1 MKLPNFLE
9 SNSIQITISASFVIV
24 VLVTVAF
31 LGTSTLVLTR
41 EALWDTTTL
50 YSDQLVDR
58 VARSIGVYLQ
68 EMEEIT
74 GVLLDEVPLRDDG
87 SVDAAELQSTIE
99 QTFATAVRLRSDISL
114 IGVVSPELGT
124 RLHLPEPARNPVANP
139 LDSDWYRQAVEARG
153 APVYTGARIQNVLQ
167 DTYQWVVTV
176 ARARG
181 DTVLFVDLT
190 FRTIEELVSSVEL
203 GTRGYLFITDR
214 AGSIVYHPQQQ
225 LIYSDLFHEPIEQLL
240 QAGTGETVIPVDG
253 EERLYLQHEVAPTG
267 WRVVSVTGVDQLL
280 ASQRQVQSYYLAWI
294 AFVFAFVM
302 LLTYALSRRIAQPI
316 TRLRRSMQAVEQ
328 GRFDVE
334 IPVDRADEIGA
345 LSRDFTIMVNTIQD
359 LMRKSAQEQ
368 EDKRHAELRALQHQI
383 TPHFLYNTLDSIV
396 WMAEGGR
403 TGEVV
408 SMTTNLAR
416 LLRLSIGSGDA
427 MVSLR
432 SELDYLRSYL
442 AIQQMRYRDRLTY
455 VVEAE
460 ESALDVRL
468 PRLTLQPAVENAIYH
483 GIKQREAGGEV
494 RVECRS
500 HGDHVRVDVS
510 DNGPGM
516 DAETLLAT
524 RNGSP
529 GAGNG
534 VGLHNIRQR
543 LALTF
548 GSDYEFHVDSR
559 PGEGTRVRFCIPRRP
574 AA

>member
-1 MKLPNFLE
+1 MKVPGFLE

-24 VLVTVAF
+24 VLVTVGF

-58 VARSIGVYLQ
+58 VSRSIEAYLN
-68 EMEEIT
+68 EMAEIT
-74 GVLLDEVPLRDDG
+74 EVLLDEVQVLG
-87 SVDAAELQSTIE
+87 SGGPDPVALQQTIQ
-99 QTFATAVRLRSDISL
+99 QTFSTVGRLRSDISL

-124 RLHLPEPARNPVANP
+124 RLHLEQPAINPVANP
-139 LDSDWYRQAVEARG
+139 LEQDWYQRAVEAGG
-153 APVYTGARIQNVLQ
+153 APVYTGARIQNMLEG
-167 DTYQWVVTV
+167 TYRWVVTV

-181 DTVLFVDLT
+181 DLVLFVDLT
-190 FRTIEELVSSVEL
+190 FRTIEDLVRSVEL
-203 GTRGYLFITDR
+203 GARGYLFITDR
-214 AGSIVYHPQQQ
+214 LGSIVYHPQQQ
-225 LIYSDLFHEPIEQLL
+225 LIYSDLFQEPISELL
-240 QAGTGETVIPVDG
+240 EAGPRETVIRVDG
-253 EERLYLQHEVAPTG
+253 EERLYLQSEVAPTG
-267 WRVVSVTGVDQLL
+267 WWVVSVTAVEQLL
-280 ASQRQVQSYYLAWI
+280 ASQRQVQSYYFAWI
-294 AFVFAFVM
+294 AVVFAVVM

-328 GRFDVE
+328 GRFDVQ

-345 LSRDFTIMVNTIQD
+345 LSRDFAIMVNTIQD
-359 LMRKSAQEQ
+359 LMKKSEQEQ
-368 EDKRHAELRALQHQI
+368 EDKRDAELRALQHQI

-442 AIQQMRYRDRLTY
+442 AIQQMRYRDRLSY
-455 VVEAE
+455 VIDADEA
-460 ESALDVRL
+460 ALEVRI

-483 GIKQREAGGEV
+483 GIKQRETGGEI
-494 RVECRS
+494 RVECRCNA
-500 HGDHVRVDVS
+500 DHVVVDVT

-516 DAETLLAT
+516 DAETLQSL
-524 RNGSP
+524 RSSSREPGS
-529 GAGNG
+529 G
-534 VGLHNIRQR
+534 VGLRNTHQR
-543 LALTF
+543 LALTYGDSYVF
-548 GSDYEFHVDSR
+548 QLESR
-559 PGEGTRVRFCIPRRP
+559 PGQGTRVRFCIPWRP
-574 AA
+574 VA